1 MLERRVRGVRL
12 AKFPAMNGK
21 VLPFFVSTAASVSP
35 AHAAC
40 TYAHV

>member
-12 AKFPAMNGK
+12 ANFPAMSGN
-21 VLPFFVSTAASVSP
+21 VLPFFVSPAAYVSP
-35 AHAAC
+35 AHATC